1 MEKINKGKI
10 KEFRGTYQ
18 SGLGAL
24 ILVDA
29 SGIEQLVPCENAP
42 TVRALDLC
50 FGGVIGDAH
59 DVNQSAIAG
68 KEIYWSLDEYGLT
81 LGGFTPVEEAS
92 KKLVKLY
99 ESQQA

>member
-10 KEFRGTYQ
+10 VEFRGSYQ

-24 ILVDA
+24 ILTDA
-29 SGIEQLVPCENAP
+29 SGTEQMVPCENAA
-42 TVRALDLC
+42 TVRALDSA

-68 KEIYWSLDEYGLT
+68 KEIYWSLDEFGLV
-81 LGGFTPVEEAS
+81 LGGFTPVDEAGD
-92 KKLVKLY
+92 KLIGLY
-99 ESQQA
+99 KSQQA